1 MSQGTKHYRLKL
13 TPREMVFVDDG
24 LRALLRH
31 MATIGM
37 KNPVNEAAIRLIIKK
52 IYEAMN
58 D

>member
-1 MSQGTKHYRLKL
+1 
-13 TPREMVFVDDG
+13 MVFVDDG